1 MRNLRDVVS
10 EWIRDEETG
19 ECWGNVVNCGN
30 ELVVAR
36 LEGTGGRL
44 NYGLS
49 GGCHGHAS
57 LLMVRGELH
66 FTLNGNRIGLL
77 APAYLDF
84 VYPNRWEDI
93 ELKGE
98 VEVYLM
104 AAETGFFHEVTS
116 KLRTRISE
124 RMMALAQSPFILFSS
139 EDAVRMESLVSALFS
154 SMTERIDV
162 FRRELVQSLMCAFLC
177 ELWNVVFR
185 QCRSVLQPAELYK
198 WGDSGGNFLHLAH
211 VHCRERHEVKWYCE
225 QLGISANTL
234 TAVTKRL
241 YGKTARMIIDELLLE
256 EAKLALRNPDY
267 SIQSVSDQLFFSDQ
281 SAFGKFFKR
290 CYGISP
296 TLYRRQIFQGEIK

>member
-1 MRNLRDVVS
+1 MRNLKDFVS
-10 EWIRDEETG
+10 DWIRDKETD
-19 ECWGNVVNCGN
+19 ECRGDMVNCGN
-30 ELVVAR
+30 ELVMVR
-36 LEGTGGRL
+36 LEGDGGLL
-44 NYGLS
+44 NYGLPD
-49 GGCHGHAS
+49 GRHDHAA
-57 LLMVRGELH
+57 LFIMRGELH
-66 FTLNGNRIGLL
+66 LTLNGNRIGLL
-77 APAYLDF
+77 APAYIDF
-84 VYPNRWEDI
+84 VLPNRWENI

-124 RMMALAQSPFILFSS
+124 RMMAFAQSPFILFSS

-198 WGDSGGNFLHLAH
+198 WGDSGGHFLHLAH
-211 VHCRERHEVKWYCE
+211 VHCREHHEVKWYCE

-234 TAVTKRL
+234 TAVTKHL

-256 EAKLALRNPDY
+256 ETKLALRNPDY

-296 TLYRRQIFQGEIK
+296 ALYRRQIFQGEIK